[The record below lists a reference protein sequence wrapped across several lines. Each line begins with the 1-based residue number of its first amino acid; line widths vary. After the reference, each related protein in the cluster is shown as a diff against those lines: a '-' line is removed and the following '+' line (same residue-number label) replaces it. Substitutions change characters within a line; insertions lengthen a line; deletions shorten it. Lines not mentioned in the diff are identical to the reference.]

1 MHTRN
6 DNSDPCASTRAI
18 ISVGNQTFTPKS
30 QSVQTVP
37 AHKVHCTVW
46 KGYVLNSPE
55 PRSDLRRQ
63 LGKKNKKKK
72 CQFLI
77 TLRHLSE
84 HAPPPSPLPHTL
96 LHTNGLCDSLVTPVV
111 FTPCLPLCVVKA
123 PLYTRKRW
131 PSHCQSV
138 KSNKLNT
145 ELSCQNKIFMMNS
158 SPLVL
163 LFINSDLY

>member
-6 DNSDPCASTRAI
+6 DNSDPRASTRAI

-30 QSVQTVP
+30 ESVQTVP

-46 KGYVLNSPE
+46 KGYVLNSLA
-55 PRSDLRRQ
+55 PRSDFAPTV
-63 LGKKNKKKK
+63 GKEKQKKKS
-72 CQFLI
+72 QFLI

-84 HAPPPSPLPHTL
+84 RTPPPSPLPHTL

-123 PLYTRKRW
+123 PLYTRKPC

-145 ELSCQNKIFMMNS
+145 ESSCQNKIFMMNS
-158 SPLVL
+158 SPLFL